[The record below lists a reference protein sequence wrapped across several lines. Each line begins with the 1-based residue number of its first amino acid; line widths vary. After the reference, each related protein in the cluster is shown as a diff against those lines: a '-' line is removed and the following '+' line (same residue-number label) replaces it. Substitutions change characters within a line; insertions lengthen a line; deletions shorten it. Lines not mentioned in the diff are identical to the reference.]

1 MPALFDRCNDEG
13 RFEVQVASQP
23 RGMWK
28 ISAEEE
34 NGLQKYKALVA
45 ARHLID
51 PIGQSGRAKLL
62 DARDIGRLESIGESQ
77 PDLPVE
83 IEVENGSGRGDDVGI
98 EFVEGQWWLYDED
111 AVATPGVGSCQC

>member
-1 MPALFDRCNDEG
+1 M
-13 RFEVQVASQP
+13 ASQP
-23 RGMWK
+23 RGMWE
-28 ISAEEE
+28 ISADPE
-34 NGLQKYKALVA
+34 NSLQKYKALVA

-51 PIGQSGRAKLL
+51 PIGQGGRAKL

-98 EFVEGQWWLYDED
+98 EFVEGQWAALYDED
-111 AVATPGVGSCQC
+111 AVATPEVGSCQC